1 MTVASMKRLSTQI
14 YLTIIGS
21 MLLVVIA
28 AGVASRVL
36 PDVGGPRHALELV
49 GETIAPAMPPV
60 DAGTPQAVL
69 ERLARQHNLDIA
81 LYDRQRRKIGEAGA
95 RLPELRPRDVTGN
108 RLRGPG
114 PPAWVVGLPDGRW
127 IVVRSAHRHWFPA
140 LNLLVFLGAV
150 AFAVAIGAYP
160 IVRRLTGRLER
171 LQTGVE
177 MLGGGDLSAR
187 VTVEGRDEVARLAE
201 SFNRSAERIEQLVG
215 AHRLLLANVSHELR
229 TPLSRIRIGVE
240 MLKRQADAKT
250 REALENDIAELDRLI
265 GQILL
270 SSRLDALN
278 DEIDRETVDLLAL
291 AAEEAARYRDCDV
304 TGEVAE
310 VNGDPR
316 LLRHLVRNLIENA
329 EKHGRPP
336 VDLYVRQADGLVHL
350 TVVDRGGGVP
360 KDERERVF
368 EPFYRAGKADAGEAP
383 AGTGL
388 GLALVR
394 QIARRHGGDAGWCGD
409 DGMPGCI
416 RVSLPAAGNPA

>member
-1 MTVASMKRLSTQI
+1 MKRLSTQI

-36 PDVGGPRHALELV
+36 PDVGGPRHALETV
-49 GETIAPAMPPV
+49 GEFVAPAMPPPGS
-60 DAGTPQAVL
+60 GTPQAAL
-69 ERLARQHNLDIA
+69 DRLARQNDLDIA
-81 LYDRQRRKIGEAGA
+81 LYDRQRRKVAEAGTP
-95 RLPELRPRDVTGN
+95 LPDLRPGDITGN
-108 RLRGPG
+108 RLRGSG

-127 IVVRSAHRHWFPA
+127 VVVRSAHRHWFPA
-140 LNLLVFLGAV
+140 LNLLAFLGAV
-150 AFAVAIGAYP
+150 AFAVAAGAYP

-177 MLGGGDLSAR
+177 TLGGGDLSAR

-240 MLKRQADAKT
+240 ILKDGADAKT
-250 REALENDIAELDRLI
+250 REALESDIAELDRLI
-265 GQILL
+265 GQVLL

-291 AAEEAARYRDCDV
+291 VAEEAARYHDCAVSGD
-304 TGEVAE
+304 VAE
-310 VNGDPR
+310 VTGDPQ

-329 EKHGRPP
+329 EKHGKPP
-336 VDLYVRQADGLVHL
+336 VDLYVAQSDGRVHL

-368 EPFYRAGKADAGEAP
+368 EPFYRTGKPDGSEAP

-394 QIARRHGGDAGWCGD
+394 QIARRHGGDAGWCAD
-409 DGMPGCI
+409 DAMPGCI
-416 RVSLPAAGNPA
+416 RVSLPAGGNPI